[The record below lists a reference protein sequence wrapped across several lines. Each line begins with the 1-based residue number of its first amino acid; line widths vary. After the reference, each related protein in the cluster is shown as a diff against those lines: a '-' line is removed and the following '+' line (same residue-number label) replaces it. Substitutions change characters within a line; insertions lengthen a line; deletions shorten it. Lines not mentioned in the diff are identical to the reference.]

1 MLYCYMMVS
10 SKKMEWSGIFDG
22 YLEMVCANAINK
34 FLMVLLTHL
43 KQQSIRTFPL
53 RASSILTTNTKHI
66 LLKYITKKEN
76 RTRN

>member
-1 MLYCYMMVS
+1 MLYCYMMLS

-22 YLEMVCANAINK
+22 YLEMVCATAINK

-43 KQQSIRTFPL
+43 KHQDQSIRTFQV
-53 RASSILTTNTKHI
+53 SSILTTNTKPV